1 MEKDIAAATESAR
14 AKAMDDEMRRQQMTE
29 NLSTAIGGM
38 TIAATSEAV
47 DIDKRVFDETKKQ
60 TDELKKIN
68 EALRSGGVAVLT

>member
-1 MEKDIAAATESAR
+1 MSGPAFAPAPNGSR
-14 AKAMDDEMRRQQMTE
+14 P
-29 NLSTAIGGM
+29 AIGGM